1 MSQYPYPP
9 QQPPPSQVPYG
20 YGYYPNDPLNTL
32 LAPAKRAS
40 VFMFVMC
47 GFMIPC
53 GLLFSLFAGIL
64 KGMDRSQL
72 PPDQQATFAQLEQQ
86 FAALGVSLSG
96 FLMAA
101 GVVMLILGILVR
113 VLGVFVRRGGLGAA
127 IASIIVC
134 CVLVLIAG
142 LSVAGGFVEAG
153 QGQSQGFMGI
163 CLWGALLV
171 MLICTL
177 VFLFQAARNSGKVN
191 AYRMA
196 GYAAMQQQYAAGA
209 GQQYGG
215 AHPSQQPQAWQQPG
229 VGPWG
234 QPAWPPP
241 QQPAPQQQQ
250 QNWPPPAPPGPSA

>member
-1 MSQYPYPP
+1 VSQYPYP
-9 QQPPPSQVPYG
+9 QQPPPHVPYG

-32 LAPAKRAS
+32 LAPAKRAG
-40 VFMFVMC
+40 VFMFVLC

-53 GLLFSLFAGIL
+53 GLLSGLAGALIN
-64 KGMDRSQL
+64 GIDRSQIQGE
-72 PPDQQATFAQLEQQ
+72 QQAALAQMEQQ
-86 FAALGVSLSG
+86 FAAMGISVSAV
-96 FLMAA
+96 LMA
-101 GVVMLILGILVR
+101 LGIVLLVLGIVLL
-113 VLGVFVRRGGLGAA
+113 VLGVFVRRGGLGSA
-127 IASIIVC
+127 IASIIIYC
-134 CVLVLIAG
+134 LMTLYAI
-142 LSVAGGFVEAG
+142 LSVI
-153 QGQSQGFMGI
+153 MGI
-163 CLWGALLV
+163 TQISSGGGQILAATCIWAVVLV

-209 GQQYGG
+209 GQQYG

-234 QPAWPPP
+234 QPAWPP
-241 QQPAPQQQQ
+241 QQPPPQQQQ

>member
-1 MSQYPYPP
+1 VSQYPYP
-9 QQPPPSQVPYG
+9 QQPPPHVPYG

-72 PPDQQATFAQLEQQ
+72 PPDQQATFSQLEQQ
-86 FAALGVSLSG
+86 FSGLGVTLSG
-96 FLMAA
+96 VLMAA
-101 GVVMLILGILVR
+101 GIVMLIFGILLL

-127 IASIIVC
+127 VASIILC
-134 CVLVLIAG
+134 CLLVLIAG
-142 LSVAGGFVEAG
+142 LSVAGGFMEAS
-153 QGQSQGFMGI
+153 QGQSQGFAGI
-163 CLWGALLV
+163 CLWGVLLV

-177 VFLFQAARNSGKVN
+177 VFLFQAARNSGKVS
-191 AYRMA
+191 AFRMA

-209 GQQYGG
+209 GQQYG

-234 QPAWPPP
+234 QPAWPP
-241 QQPAPQQQQ
+241 QQPPPQQQQ